1 MKFKKVL
8 IGVALAVTCLMSAQA
23 QRRHEI
29 QVPNPDEMC
38 IRDRALQNRRTG
50 KCRSAIL

>member
-23 QRRHEI
+23 QRRQEI
-29 QVPNPDEMC
+29 QVPHTEGYKTLKCAGHM
-38 IRDRALQNRRTG
+38 QN
-50 KCRSAIL
+50 